1 MTSAKKRARFL
12 TEEEERLW
20 RTAMRD
26 VARLRS
32 GRARTAPENAT
43 PSSPDSPKETPPAA
57 AAKTGASGKGRA
69 VPTAPLAASLARS
82 RPATPLGIGQTA
94 GLDKRTAERLD
105 KGRLPIEGRLDLHGM
120 VQSAAHSALTFFIQQ
135 AWASD
140 KRCVLVI
147 TGKGGRSSR
156 AAFSDTET
164 GVLRRSVPR
173 WLNEAALRDKVL
185 KFSYAQP
192 KDGGEGALYIL
203 LRRRR

>member
-20 RTAMRD
+20 RAAMHD

-32 GRARTAPENAT
+32 GRPRTTPENAV
-43 PSSPDSPKETPPAA
+43 PPPPASPKETPPTE
-57 AAKTGASGKGRA
+57 AKAGPSGKVRA
-69 VPTAPLAASLARS
+69 LPTAPLAASLARS

-192 KDGGEGALYIL
+192 KDGGEGALYVL